1 MDSTAFGGDIPEV
14 PKRASGTPPAVVV
27 VLVLLYLSL
36 AVTTASVLFAILA
49 KQILYLYALAAASE
63 SDTEEGQDQQHKLK
77 RFTTIS
83 CGIVFTAA
91 VGTLAPRLCPYRAHL
106 EDQPRYLV
114 TQVLIPY
121 ITICSVPVYFVF
133 VLLVLANIGIIDL
146 SPLQRVWGWVTSR
159 LVATPEGHHEKTP

>member
-83 CGIVFTAA
+83 CGIVFLLFSLLQSALLLLACALIVHIWKINHVISSLKYSSLTSQF
-91 VGTLAPRLCPYRAHL
+91 VPSPSTLSSSY
-106 EDQPRYLV
+106 
-114 TQVLIPY
+114 
-121 ITICSVPVYFVF
+121 
-133 VLLVLANIGIIDL
+133 
-146 SPLQRVWGWVTSR
+146 
-159 LVATPEGHHEKTP
+159 